1 MAFLLFYH
9 LLSFLYLFP
18 YGLYHLISST
28 RSYLLPSPS
37 PYKAIPFHPLP
48 LSSSPFRSI
57 PLHFSLVFLLLSCF
71 ITPFLYPSFLLS
83 LQFTL
88 PLLLFTLLSISL
100 LLFSFPS
107 DLVFLLASLSF
118 YLLSLASSN
127 SSNIYPPTDLQSKS
141 LSLSSVISLVS
152 ALSSLT
158 LAISPRIFLA
168 ELTLA
173 SSISLHGLW
182 SLQSG
187 LSLYA
192 DAFIPNGCHALLE
205 KPGVTRCDLDESRAR
220 AVEIFDLAFV
230 FLATVVAVIAVA
242 VYAVV
247 AKVQGV
253 SGGNGNA
260 RRISSVAY
268 EVLPTTSGTAAM
280 DELEHHVPMKAMA
293 KTTAQ
298 E

>member
-28 RSYLLPSPS
+28 RSYFLPSPS
-37 PYKAIPFHPLP
+37 LYKAFPSHPLP
-48 LSSSPFRSI
+48 FPSSPFRYL
-57 PLHFSLVFLLLSCF
+57 PLHFSILCLLLACF
-71 ITPFLYPSFLLS
+71 ISPFFYPSFFLS
-83 LQFTL
+83 FQFTL
-88 PLLLFTLLSISL
+88 PLLLFTLLAIFL
-100 LLFSFPS
+100 LLCSPQS

-127 SSNIYPPTDLQSKS
+127 SSSSYPSTDLQSKS
-141 LSLSSVISLVS
+141 LALSSVISLVS

-158 LAISPRIFLA
+158 LAISPRLFLA

-192 DAFIPNGCHALLE
+192 DAFIPNGCHTLLE
-205 KPGVTRCDLDESRAR
+205 KSAVTRCDLEESRAR
-220 AVEIFDLAFV
+220 AIESFDLAFV
-230 FLATVVAVIAVA
+230 FHATMVAVIVVAVYGV
-242 VYAVV
+242 VYNA
-247 AKVQGV
+247 QGGN
-253 SGGNGNA
+253 GGNGNA
-260 RRISSVAY
+260 RRNNTAAY
-268 EVLPTTSGTAAM
+268 EVLPTSSNAAAM
-280 DELEHHVPMKAMA
+280 DDVEHHVPMKAIV

>member
-9 LLSFLYLFP
+9 ILSSLYLFP

-28 RSYLLPSPS
+28 RSYLVPSPS
-37 PYKAIPFHPLP
+37 PYKALPFHPLP
-48 LSSSPFRSI
+48 FPSSPFRSL
-57 PLHFSLVFLLLSCF
+57 PLHFSLFCLLLSCF
-71 ITPFLYPSFLLS
+71 ISPFFYPSFLLS

-88 PLLLFTLLSISL
+88 PLLLFTLLSIFL
-100 LLFSFPS
+100 LLCSPPS
-107 DLVFLLASLSF
+107 DLVFLLSSLSF

-127 SSNIYPPTDLQSKS
+127 SSRSYPTTDLQSKS

-192 DAFIPNGCHALLE
+192 DAFIPNGCHTLLE
-205 KPGVTRCDLDESRAR
+205 KSAVTRCDLDESRAR

-230 FLATVVAVIAVA
+230 LHATIVAVIVVAV
-242 VYAVV
+242 YGVV
-247 AKVQGV
+247 AKVQGC

-260 RRISSVAY
+260 RRHNIVAY
-268 EVLPTTSGTAAM
+268 EVLPTSSNAAAM
-280 DELEHHVPMKAMA
+280 DDLEHHVPMKAMA

>member
-1 MAFLLFYH
+1 MALLLLYH

-18 YGLYHLISST
+18 YGLYHLISSI
-28 RSYLLPSPS
+28 RSYLIPSPS
-37 PYKAIPFHPLP
+37 PYKALPFHPLP
-48 LSSSPFRSI
+48 FPSSPFRSL
-57 PLHFSLVFLLLSCF
+57 PLHFSLVCLLLSCLLS
-71 ITPFLYPSFLLS
+71 PFLFPSFLLS
-83 LQFTL
+83 LQFTF
-88 PLLLFTLLSISL
+88 PLLLFTLLSIF
-100 LLFSFPS
+100 LLFSPPPS

-127 SSNIYPPTDLQSKS
+127 SSSSFPTTDLQSKS
-141 LSLSSVISLVS
+141 LSLSSLISLVS

-158 LAISPRIFLA
+158 LAISPRLFLA

-187 LSLYA
+187 LSLYS
-192 DAFIPNGCHALLE
+192 DAFIPNGCHTLLE
-205 KPGVTRCDLDESRAR
+205 KSGVTRCDLDESRAR

-230 FLATVVAVIAVA
+230 FHATVVAVIAVA
-242 VYAVV
+242 AYGVV
-247 AKVQGV
+247 ARVQGV

-260 RRISSVAY
+260 RRHNSGAY
-268 EVLPTTSGTAAM
+268 EVLPTSSVAV
-280 DELEHHVPMKAMA
+280 DDLEHHVPMKAMP